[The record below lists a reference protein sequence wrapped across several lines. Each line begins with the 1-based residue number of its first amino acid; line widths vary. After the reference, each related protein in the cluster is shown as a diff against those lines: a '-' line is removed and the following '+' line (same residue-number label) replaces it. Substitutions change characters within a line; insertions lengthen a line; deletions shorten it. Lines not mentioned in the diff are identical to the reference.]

1 MNTNIY
7 HYTNA
12 HALKSIIQ
20 SKTFWITRSEYLN
33 DTSEQGEIIRLLR
46 SFYKSDGRMIV
57 EVQTFIESKLK
68 KFLEDYNYYILSFSK
83 SDDSL
88 PLWNY
93 YSENDGFNIG
103 YDLDEIITI
112 MKEYFQKIDSE
123 TQVVNSQIEYV
134 DYGDTTDKLFT
145 EIKELLLPFIH
156 FTVEDL
162 INKEKVDMIENV
174 VLELANKSFSIKNSA
189 YSSEE
194 EERIV
199 VITEKDSKV
208 TQLEEFRVYEGAFIP
223 YIIFNKEKDIRYKLP
238 IKSIKI
244 NPYQKIDMARE
255 SLLYMLNHGDYKE
268 ITMNDISISQI
279 PSRY

>member
-1 MNTNIY
+1 MNNNIY
-7 HYTNA
+7 HYTSA
-12 HALKSIIQ
+12 YALKSIVQ
-20 SKTFWITRSEYLN
+20 SKNFWITRSEYLN

-46 SFYKSDGRMIV
+46 GFFKNDGRMKV
-57 EVQTFIESKLK
+57 EVQNFIESKLTN
-68 KFLEDYNYYILSFSK
+68 FLKDYNYYILSFSK
-83 SDDSL
+83 SNDSL

-103 YDLDEIITI
+103 YDLNEIMGI
-112 MKEYFQKIDSE
+112 MESYFQNIDPE

-134 DYGDTTDKLFT
+134 KYGDTNDKLSI
-145 EIKELLLPFIH
+145 EIRELLLPFIH
-156 FTVEDL
+156 FTEEDL
-162 INKEKVDMIENV
+162 KNEQKVKTIENV

-199 VITEKDSKV
+199 VITKKDSKV
-208 TQLEEFRVYEGAFIP
+208 TLQEEFRVYEGAFIP
-223 YIIFNKEKDIRYKLP
+223 YIIFNKEGDIKYKLP

-244 NPYQKIDMARE
+244 NPYQKMDMAKE
-255 SLLYMLNHGDYKE
+255 SLLYMLNHSDYKE
-268 ITMNDISISQI
+268 ITIDDISTSQI